1 MKQAFTQEIYCYN
14 NHEYTFLNMKRIK
27 HLLKIVGAFL
37 ALTTLSSLPTKHGFA
52 SPGSSTDDLYCNNLR
67 LKHRPLYSS
76 YKITG
81 KYLIVENGVLEG
93 KYPTNGEKIPISHYK
108 VRIRSDYQ
116 DVVIYATPNLV
127 GSGPFVISRLSCP
140 KFLPDGIE
148 LFLP

>member
-1 MKQAFTQEIYCYN
+1 MYQRIL
-14 NHEYTFLNMKRIK
+14 FLKARS
-27 HLLKIVGAFL
+27 LLFKIVGAL
-37 ALTTLSSLPTKHGFA
+37 LVLITITSSPTKHALA
-52 SPGSSTDDLYCNNLR
+52 SPGSSTNDLYCNNLR

-81 KYLIVENGVLEG
+81 KHLIVKNGVLEG
-93 KYPTNGEKIPISHYK
+93 KYPTNGEEMPISHYK

-127 GSGPFVISRLSCP
+127 GSGPFVISRHSCP

>member
-1 MKQAFTQEIYCYN
+1 MKKI
-14 NHEYTFLNMKRIK
+14 KR
-27 HLLKIVGAFL
+27 LLKIAGAFFV
-37 ALTTLSSLPTKHGFA
+37 LTTLSSSPTKHALA
-52 SPGSSTDDLYCNNLR
+52 SPGQSTDDLYCNNLR
-67 LKHRPLYSS
+67 LEHRPLYSS

-81 KYLIVENGVLEG
+81 KHLIVKNGVLGG
-93 KYPTNGEKIPISHYK
+93 KYPTNGEEIPISHYK

-127 GSGPFVISRLSCP
+127 GSGPFVISRYSCP